1 MVGRVIDSLIVFR
14 FLKMLVTPFKKTPAF
29 KFGFID
35 ERGNRIKFLTDP
47 DNKNQKLP
55 NNPVTKDEKNSLT
68 PLHRLVFNLKKL
80 IEKIP
85 GGKSILASY
94 AVALLLLKEEHDLDD
109 EQAEKLTMEQEE
121 QEDQAGSGDEVAA
134 AKEKGMKSDVQ
145 RVAKF
150 MFNHKQLGPALEKLK
165 GDNVE
170 VAQLLA
176 LLSQEMGVDP
186 ADLGTLV
193 TKVKG
198 AMKEAEGDVFEVGD
212 KVAVE
217 DRNGQTGTV
226 TEPMAGAA
234 VIKLD
239 DGEIVKV

>member
-14 FLKMLVTPFKKTPAF
+14 FLKMLVTPFKKTPAY

-55 NNPVTKDEKNSLT
+55 NNPKSKEEKNSLT

-109 EQAEKLTMEQEE
+109 EQAEQLYEDFYRHLKELNMIDAEVITESMEVGKLCTRRMHGGHYHLRQQLKQNWDEN
-121 QEDQAGSGDEVAA
+121 GDFKVYP
-134 AKEKGMKSDVQ
+134 EKTKIVDVQ
-145 RVAKF
+145 ENSLIYGIKIYEGKIEQDTVYF
-150 MFNHKQLGPALEKLK
+150 
-165 GDNVE
+165 
-170 VAQLLA
+170 
-176 LLSQEMGVDP
+176 
-186 ADLGTLV
+186 T
-193 TKVKG
+193 
-198 AMKEAEGDVFEVGD
+198 AEDVY
-212 KVAVE
+212 
-217 DRNGQTGTV
+217 
-226 TEPMAGAA
+226 
-234 VIKLD
+234 
-239 DGEIVKV
+239 